1 MDGGF
6 EEMERQS
13 RDHLRLVGR
22 DYPVGYMNGRGE
34 VFDGNNWLSNEEYHA
49 MRAEKTARDR
59 PFKFVAV
66 GDLEYKEP
74 EFLID
79 GLIETDTLGMIFG
92 DPGCGKSFVAV
103 DLALCVASGTPFH
116 DRSVKQGSVF
126 FIAGEGHN
134 GLARRFHAWSKDRGV
149 TLAGVPMFKS
159 ERAAQFLDGASAAA
173 VAQAV
178 DQMADQFGQ
187 PSLIIVDTVARNF
200 GPGDENSTH
209 DMGNFIAA
217 IDDLKA
223 RYPGAAVLL
232 VHHSGHADKLRAR
245 GAMAL
250 KGALDAEFRI
260 EKNDAGLHIHN
271 TKMKDGEEP
280 PILHFQLTTVALDAK
295 TTSAVLEP
303 IDAPERQTRL
313 TPAQRL
319 GIETYSA
326 AAANGGVWDG
336 GAFKGVHV
344 DEWRDQFYS
353 KHTGDNQHAKKVA
366 FQRVRADL
374 VRVGKMRVQDDV
386 YLIRDDTIQP
396 AILEQRHNGTDRHIG
411 GTCADAEADMTGT
424 NGTHPYRGVP
434 CAVPTESDQ
443 SEGGGT

>member
-1 MDGGF
+1 MMDGTFDILAREAQDHRKYVGL
-6 EEMERQS
+6 
-13 RDHLRLVGR
+13 RDPSAF
-22 DYPVGYMNGRGE
+22 DFPPVGT
-34 VFDGNNWLSNEEYHA
+34 F
-49 MRAEKTARDR
+49 RDQHSDKR
-59 PFKFVAV
+59 KPKCQPAFKFVAV
-66 GDLEYKEP
+66 GDLEYSEP

-103 DLALCVASGTPFH
+103 DLALCVASGTAFH
-116 DRSVKQGSVF
+116 DRPVKQGSVF

-149 TLAGVPMFKS
+149 PLAGVPMFKS
-159 ERAAQFLDGASAAA
+159 ERAAQFLDAANAAA

-200 GPGDENSTH
+200 GPGDENSTS
-209 DMGNFIAA
+209 DMGGFIAA

-232 VHHSGHADKLRAR
+232 VHHSGHADKQRAR

-250 KGALDAEFRI
+250 KGALDCEFRV
-260 EKNDAGLHIHN
+260 EKNEAGLHIHC
-271 TKMKDGEEP
+271 TKMKDAEEP
-280 PILHFQLTTVALDAK
+280 PVLHFELKTVTLDHNA
-295 TTSAVLEP
+295 TSATLSP

-319 GIETYSA
+319 GVETYTTA
-326 AAANGGVWDG
+326 AASGGVWED

-344 DEWRDQFYS
+344 DEWRDQFNA
-353 KHTGDNQHAKKVA
+353 KHTGDNYQAKKKA
-366 FQRVRADL
+366 FQRVRLDL
-374 VRVGKMRVQDDV
+374 VDTGKMKVENDV
-386 YLIRDDTIQP
+386 YLTTDPGIQL
-396 AILEQRHNGTDRHIG
+396 AIMVRGDKGDMG
-411 GTCADAEADMTGT
+411 GHSGNCPPAEAGNQGDKGT
-424 NGTHPYRGVP
+424 NAYRHVP
-434 CAVPTESDQ
+434 CPLPTESNQ
-443 SEGGGT
+443 GETKGTCGT